1 MKKQTIFFFVFGLL
15 FSCSQKATDDFGEV
29 FSYSLDTLVID
40 SKDRNLDL
48 SRNITNASV
57 NMEKNTI
64 YLFNKFDH
72 SIDEINLEKLEYV
85 QSIPFDKEGPNGTS
99 HINYIYALEDDL
111 FFIKGSVK
119 SGVYNKDAKLLKSA
133 DWSKVNDGDDFQMIR
148 NELTLEY
155 SDSMKVFGLPFNFDR
170 SISLDILSVNTHTK
184 ETIEIDSEKAYQNN
198 ILEFDDDGRYFFLDP
213 MVYLTSEN
221 GYAMVSHDF
230 SNEIYIF
237 NAAGEQVKKVS
248 YEPTLTPKSVKQIDK
263 KEIVS
268 VAILEKTYQGF
279 LEQVK
284 FSPPVWDQ
292 ENKRYLRLSAQR
304 EYTDIKPEN
313 AFLPQIKETKVF
325 LTVFDDHFNLVLEG
339 EIPELVTE
347 STKYFVKDGKLWVFA
362 NLDDEMGFVRVSLGN

>member
-325 LTVFDDHFNLVLEG
+325 LTVFDEDFNLVLEG

-362 NLDDEMGFVRVSLGN
+362 NLDDEMGFVRISLGN

>member
-57 NMEKNTI
+57 NIEKNTI
-64 YLFNKFDH
+64 YLFNKLDH

-119 SGVYNKDAKLLKSA
+119 SGVYNKDAKLLKSV

-325 LTVFDDHFNLVLEG
+325 LTVFDEDFNLVLEG

>member
-48 SRNITNASV
+48 SRNITNASL

-119 SGVYNKDAKLLKSA
+119 SGVYDKDAKLLKSA

-325 LTVFDDHFNLVLEG
+325 LTVFDDDFNLVLEG